1 MGEIK
6 ACQKILNA
14 LKRNGYN
21 TIGLYANKTPKEIRA
36 ISDKTAAEWLYGMT
50 GNGKYMVENIDDK
63 TVLIKQID
71 AETQILAI

>member
-21 TIGLYANKTPKEIRA
+21 TVGLYADSKPKEIRA
-36 ISDKTAAEWLYGMT
+36 ISDKTAAEWLYGMV
-50 GNGKYMVENIDDK
+50 GNGRYTVENIDDK
-63 TVLIKQID
+63 TVLIKQISD
-71 AETQILAI
+71 TAQILAI